1 MNTIDEERRSMKK
14 TDVSTYVVK
23 QKRKHL
29 RLQKKKKTKYFS
41 FTKEKEDALSAT
53 TKAAAHVKKER
64 DFDSDE
70 SIIESLKED
79 L

>member
-1 MNTIDEERRSMKK
+1 MNTIDDGRRSIKK

-53 TKAAAHVKKER
+53 TKTAAHVKEDR
-64 DFDSDE
+64 DF
-70 SIIESLKED
+70 
-79 L
+79 

>member
-1 MNTIDEERRSMKK
+1 MNTIDDGRRSIKK

-41 FTKEKEDALSAT
+41 FTKEKEDALRPQQ
-53 TKAAAHVKKER
+53 KQQPM
-64 DFDSDE
+64 
-70 SIIESLKED
+70 
-79 L
+79 

>member
-1 MNTIDEERRSMKK
+1 MNTIDDERRSMKK
-14 TDVSTYVVK
+14 TDVSTYVY
-23 QKRKHL
+23 KR
-29 RLQKKKKTKYFS
+29 RRRQSTFC

-70 SIIESLKED
+70 SIIESLKKD

>member
-1 MNTIDEERRSMKK
+1 MNTIDDERRSMKK

-29 RLQKKKKTKYFS
+29 RLQKKKKTKYFFFYKRKRRCS
-41 FTKEKEDALSAT
+41 VGHNKRSSPCEEREKI
-53 TKAAAHVKKER
+53 
-64 DFDSDE
+64 DSDE